1 MMLAHPLSHTPS
13 EDAIVRLE
21 SRQNRLTRPENQK
34 VGCKYR
40 FERKVAEIVSLAVSR
55 NQGG

>member
-1 MMLAHPLSHTPS
+1 MMLAHPLLHTPS

-21 SRQNRLTRPENQK
+21 SRQNRLTRHENQK
-34 VGCKYR
+34 VVSKHG
-40 FERKVAEIVSLAVSR
+40 FERKVAEIVSLTVSR